1 MQALFGLFGAGSAAA
16 PAAATAATATAAAAA
31 PAFSVSQVLG
41 GTATL
46 LSAVSSIAAGQQ
58 QADAL
63 EAQAID
69 TQSQKS
75 LELIQGLDRKN
86 QAKKATAQAISDIN
100 TSYAASGADLTFGT
114 PAVARAA
121 AFQEGDYTL
130 NSNTWTT
137 GSTIDRLEEKR
148 QELLRQAGYARM
160 AGLFEGF
167 TTGLTGIAKLTA

>member
-1 MQALFGLFGAGSAAA
+1 MQALLGLFGAGSAAA
-16 PAAATAATATAAAAA
+16 PAAAATATTTAAAA
-31 PAFSVSQVLG
+31 PAFSVSQLLG

-46 LSAVSSIAAGQQ
+46 LSAVSSIAAGNQ

-63 EAQAID
+63 KAQAID

-86 QAKKATAQAISDIN
+86 QAKKATAQAVSDIN
-100 TSYAASGADLTFGT
+100 TAYAASGADLTFGT
-114 PAVARAA
+114 PAVARAS
-121 AFQEGDYTL
+121 AFQEGDFTE

-167 TTGLTGIAKLTA
+167 TTAASGISKLTA